1 VQRRVAD
8 AGLTDETLFLPITFD
23 PERDDEAAA
32 ALRDNAESIGADLE
46 SGNWHYLR
54 PESPERA
61 KAVVEDR
68 LGIGFERTTESDRVR
83 GVRLHARRRHP
94 ARQPRR
100 GRRARL
106 PGRTDRPR
114 PRRRRRRGGRRG
126 VRRRVS
132 REGNAQLLGN
142 AQPPGNAHDDRA
154 RTSPDSETS
163 ILLYDGFDELDGIG
177 PYEVFDYALGY
188 AAERASDGAD
198 DTGTDVTERP
208 GRVRY
213 VTLDE
218 REWVTASHGTR
229 VGVDGVLPGPNAD
242 EASDLLVVPGG
253 GWTARDEDAS
263 AWAEAQ
269 KGDVPRALGEYHAAG
284 VRTAAVCTGAM
295 LLAEAGVTD
304 GRRAV
309 THASAIDELR
319 ESGAAV
325 VDTRVVDDGDLLT
338 AGGVTSGI
346 DLALYLVEQE
356 FGEEIAD
363 RVATVIEYER
373 RYEVAGWGE
382 VRSEE

>member
-1 VQRRVAD
+1 VNID
-8 AGLTDETLFLPITFD
+8 
-23 PERDDEAAA
+23 
-32 ALRDNAESIGADLE
+32 
-46 SGNWHYLR
+46 
-54 PESPERA
+54 
-61 KAVVEDR
+61 
-68 LGIGFERTTESDRVR
+68 
-83 GVRLHARRRHP
+83 
-94 ARQPRR
+94 
-100 GRRARL
+100 
-106 PGRTDRPR
+106 
-114 PRRRRRRGGRRG
+114 
-126 VRRRVS
+126 
-132 REGNAQLLGN
+132 
-142 AQPPGNAHDDRA
+142 
-154 RTSPDSETS
+154 

-198 DTGTDVTERP
+198 DGGTDVTERP

-373 RYEVAGWGE
+373 RYEVAGGE

>member
-1 VQRRVAD
+1 MNVD
-8 AGLTDETLFLPITFD
+8 
-23 PERDDEAAA
+23 
-32 ALRDNAESIGADLE
+32 
-46 SGNWHYLR
+46 
-54 PESPERA
+54 
-61 KAVVEDR
+61 
-68 LGIGFERTTESDRVR
+68 
-83 GVRLHARRRHP
+83 
-94 ARQPRR
+94 
-100 GRRARL
+100 
-106 PGRTDRPR
+106 
-114 PRRRRRRGGRRG
+114 
-126 VRRRVS
+126 
-132 REGNAQLLGN
+132 
-142 AQPPGNAHDDRA
+142 
-154 RTSPDSETS
+154 

-188 AAERASDGAD
+188 AAEESIGESGD
-198 DTGTDVTERP
+198 DATAAERP

-218 REWVTASHGTR
+218 RERVTASHGTR
-229 VGVDGVLPGPNAD
+229 VGVDGVLPDPDGD
-242 EASDLLVVPGG
+242 EAPDLLVVPGG

-263 AWAEAQ
+263 AWAEAR

-319 ESGAAV
+319 ESGATV
-325 VDTRVVDDGDLLT
+325 VDARVVDDGDLLT

-373 RYEVAGWGE
+373 RYEVAGDDGS
-382 VRSEE
+382 V